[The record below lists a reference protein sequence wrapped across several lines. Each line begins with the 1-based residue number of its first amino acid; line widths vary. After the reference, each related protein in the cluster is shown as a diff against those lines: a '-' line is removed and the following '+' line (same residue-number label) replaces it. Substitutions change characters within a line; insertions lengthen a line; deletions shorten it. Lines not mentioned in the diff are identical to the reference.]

1 MSGLSSVL
9 MTQRKNGRDR
19 KTSRDPRRTKLKL
32 LNAACK
38 EFSDKGLNG
47 ARVDR
52 IASRAGVNKQLLY
65 YYFGDKETLFVEAL
79 EAVYIKLREK
89 EKELHLEDL
98 DPWQAIESL
107 TGFTFDY
114 IASNPQFIALLND
127 ENIHRARHIKRSKTI
142 KGLHSNLQDLIGSVL
157 NRGAEEGLFRKGV
170 DPVEFY
176 ISLSSLCY
184 FYFSNSH
191 TLSAIFDRNLTGRAE
206 KAARRAHIIEFVT
219 AYLKT

>member
-1 MSGLSSVL
+1 MSNEPIKKERG
-9 MTQRKNGRDR
+9 R
-19 KTSRDPRRTKLKL
+19 KTSRDSRRTRLKL
-32 LNAACK
+32 LNAARN
-38 EFSDKGLNG
+38 EFAEKGLNG

-65 YYFGDKETLFVEAL
+65 YYFGDKESLFVEVL
-79 EAVYIKLREK
+79 ETAYIKLREK

-98 DPWQAIESL
+98 DPWQAIDTL

-114 IASNPQFIALLND
+114 IASNRHFVALLND
-127 ENIHRARHIKRSKTI
+127 ENIHRARHIKRSKMI
-142 KGLHSNLQDLIGSVL
+142 KGLHSHLQELIGSVL
-157 NRGAEEGLFRKGV
+157 NRGAEDGSFRKSI

-191 TLSAIFDRNLTGRAE
+191 TLSAIFDRNLTSRAE

-219 AYLKT
+219 AYLKA